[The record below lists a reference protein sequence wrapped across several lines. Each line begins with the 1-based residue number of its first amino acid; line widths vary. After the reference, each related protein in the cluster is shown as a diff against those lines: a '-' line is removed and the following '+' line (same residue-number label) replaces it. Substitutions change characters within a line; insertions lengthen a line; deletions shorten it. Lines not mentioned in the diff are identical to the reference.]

1 MPEHTEGNYPA
12 MLPIIHDEGE
22 NQRYPNGINLVVLPR
37 EGGQWEVETID
48 LEQYAAHPRR
58 QKGAIKVRD
67 VASFVAY
74 IQRHNDIGTIAF
86 AGTDGIITAV
96 LNHHEPVD
104 LAEGDAGW
112 RDHTVTLERELH
124 TAFKAWTQRNNAW
137 LSQEQFAEFLET
149 RMGEIITPAGAEL
162 FEIAEFFQANTSIG
176 FSSSKLLSN
185 GRVQLHYTEDIAA
198 TGGKEGDKQVPTE
211 FTIQLRPYRDSKPP
225 EAGQPDHEQFIVKAK
240 LRYRLQQGKVS
251 FMFILGEELESF
263 MDALHDDVIREVA
276 EATGI
281 TVLRGQ
287 QL

>member
-1 MPEHTEGNYPA
+1 MPDSTANYPA
-12 MLPIIHDEGE
+12 TIPEIHADKMDPE
-22 NQRYPNGINLVVLPR
+22 NIRLTVLPN
-37 EGGQWEVETID
+37 EHGQWTVDVTD
-48 LEQYAAHPRR
+48 LEKYAEHPRR
-58 QKGAIKVRD
+58 KKGAIKVRD

-74 IQRHNDIGTIAF
+74 IKRHKNDGTIAF
-86 AGTDGIITAV
+86 AADGVVSAV
-96 LNHHEPVD
+96 LNHHDAFV
-104 LAEGDAGW
+104 LSEGEAGW
-112 RDHTVTLERELH
+112 RDHTITLEREFH
-124 TAFKAWTQRNNAW
+124 TAFKAWTTRSNQWMA
-137 LSQEQFAEFLET
+137 QDTFAEFLET

-162 FEIAEFFQANTSIG
+162 FEIAEFFQANTAIG

-240 LRYRLQQGKVS
+240 LRYRLQSGKVS

-263 MDALHDDVIREVA
+263 MDALHDDVIREVELQA
-276 EATGI
+276 SI
-281 TVLRGQ
+281 TVLRGV